1 MPKPPR
7 HATLQTLPVLLA
19 IALATLALSAC
30 GGGNR
35 PPVPAGATAPAPAPG
50 SATPTLLDQ
59 IKALEASGQLPQLDR
74 SSSIPGPDA
83 NHNGV
88 RDDIEAWI
96 AALPITDQQ
105 KKAAL
110 QKARGNQKMLLVDLT
125 DKAALQALGDE
136 GAASI
141 VCIGDAFMPNYQNG
155 HKLSAKIE
163 ALTANTKERAR
174 RYLDYNR
181 AASGSVTRLPDG
193 NTCEE

>member
-7 HATLQTLPVLLA
+7 HAALQALPVLLA

-30 GGGNR
+30 GGGNK
-35 PPVPAGATAPAPAPG
+35 PPVSTGASTPAPG

-96 AALPITDQQ
+96 AALPITDRQ
-105 KKAAL
+105 KKAVL
-110 QKARGNQKMLLVDLT
+110 QDARTNQKMLLVDLT

-141 VCIGDAFMPNYQNG
+141 VCIGDVFMPNYQDG

-181 AASGSVTRLPDG
+181 ARSGSVTRLPDG

>member
-1 MPKPPR
+1 M
-7 HATLQTLPVLLA
+7 LVGYGVVVG
-19 IALATLALSAC
+19 LATLALNAC
-30 GGGNR
+30 GDGNK
-35 PPVPAGATAPAPAPG
+35 PPVSAGTTTPAPG
-50 SATPTLLDQ
+50 GAAATLLDQ

-96 AALPITDQQ
+96 AALPITDRQ
-105 KKAAL
+105 KKAVL
-110 QKARGNQKMLLVDLT
+110 QDARTNQKMLLVDLT

-136 GAASI
+136 GAAGI
-141 VCIGDAFMPNYQNG
+141 ACLADVFTPNYQDG

-181 AASGSVTRLPDG
+181 ARSGSVTRLPSG

>member
-1 MPKPPR
+1 MMRGMSRPQR
-7 HATLQTLPVLLA
+7 WLPSAGFA

-96 AALPITDQQ
+96 AALPITDKQ

-110 QKARGNQKMLLVDLT
+110 QDARSNQKMLLVDLT
-125 DKAALQALGDE
+125 DKTALQALGDE
-136 GAASI
+136 GAAGI
-141 VCIGDAFMPNYQNG
+141 ACLADVFMPN
-155 HKLSAKIE
+155 E
-163 ALTANTKERAR
+163 
-174 RYLDYNR
+174 
-181 AASGSVTRLPDG
+181 
-193 NTCEE
+193 

>member
-7 HATLQTLPVLLA
+7 HAALQTLPVLLA
-19 IALATLALSAC
+19 IVLGTLALSAC
-30 GGGNR
+30 GGGNK
-35 PPVPAGATAPAPAPG
+35 PGAGATTPVPG
-50 SATPTLLDQ
+50 SAAPALLDQ

-96 AALPITDQQ
+96 AALPITDKQ

-136 GAASI
+136 GAAGI
-141 VCIGDAFMPNYQNG
+141 ACLADVFMPNYQDG
-155 HKLSAKIE
+155 YKLRAKIE

-181 AASGSVTRLPDG
+181 ARSGSVTRLPDG